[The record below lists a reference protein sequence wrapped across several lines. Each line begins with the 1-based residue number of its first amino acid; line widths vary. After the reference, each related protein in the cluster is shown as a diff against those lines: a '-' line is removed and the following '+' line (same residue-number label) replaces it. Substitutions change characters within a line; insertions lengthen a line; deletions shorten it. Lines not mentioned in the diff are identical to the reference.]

1 MVALQ
6 SNTINQTNQD
16 ELLTRITR
24 TVELIKMYSTGIRQ
38 AMSMEAPLYLIESK
52 ERMKTELVSELITLL
67 AEIDVQFELKQA
79 A

>member
-1 MVALQ
+1 MV
-6 SNTINQTNQD
+6 TIQNNPTNQD

-24 TVELIKMYSTGIRQ
+24 TVELIKMYSTGIKQ
-38 AMSMEAPLYLIESK
+38 ALSMDAPAYLIESK
-52 ERMKTELVSELITLL
+52 QRMKTQLVTELITLL

>member
-1 MVALQ
+1 MV
-6 SNTINQTNQD
+6 TIQNNSTHQD

-24 TVELIKMYSTGIRQ
+24 TIELIKMYSTGIRQ
-38 AMSMEAPLYLIESK
+38 ALSMEAPPYLIESK
-52 ERMKTELVSELITLL
+52 QRMKSQLVTELITLL

>member
-1 MVALQ
+1 MV
-6 SNTINQTNQD
+6 TIQNNSTHQD

-24 TVELIKMYSTGIRQ
+24 TVELIKMYSIGIRQ
-38 AMSMEAPLYLIESK
+38 ALSMEAPPYLIESK
-52 ERMKTELVSELITLL
+52 QRMKSQLVTELITLL

>member
-1 MVALQ
+1 MV
-6 SNTINQTNQD
+6 TIQDSPTTQD

-24 TVELIKMYSTGIRQ
+24 TVELIKMYSLGIRQ
-38 AMSMEAPLYLIESK
+38 AISMDAPLYLVESK
-52 ERMKTELVSELITLL
+52 QRMKTQLVTELIMLL